1 MGTSRT
7 RKARRKGLTLPRDTE
22 PERGASRSASMVRVE
37 PNYPSAPGGPFED
50 DETVAIRPR
59 DGFTLRTN
67 VTQSRM
73 TSDQPAPTG
82 VGTLGMKL
90 FIASLSFIFAASIL
104 LYVLLLAPVES
115 PTIEYLPAIAAGVFV
130 STVLILASSVT
141 LRRGNQAIRA
151 GRCDDLATWLRRTLW
166 LGYGF
171 GAVQTANWILVWV
184 AVDPF
189 SSGNRHAGFFI
200 VLTIV
205 HALHVVGGIVRLVQ
219 ITRRAQ
225 AGEFSAERHEPVT
238 NMAMYWHF
246 LDVVWLLLV
255 VAIVGVSI

>member
-1 MGTSRT
+1 M
-7 RKARRKGLTLPRDTE
+7 
-22 PERGASRSASMVRVE
+22 
-37 PNYPSAPGGPFED
+37 
-50 DETVAIRPR
+50 AIRPS

-67 VTQSRM
+67 VTQQRM
-73 TSDQPAPTG
+73 TTDQPVPTG

-104 LYVLLLAPVES
+104 LYLLLLAPEES
-115 PTIEYLPAIAAGVFV
+115 PAIEHLPVIAAGVFV
-130 STVLILASSVT
+130 STALILASSVT
-141 LRRGNQAIRA
+141 LRRGSRA
-151 GRCDDLATWLRRTLW
+151 VRADRCDELAVWLKRTLW

-171 GAVQTANWILVWV
+171 GALQTANWVLVWI

-189 SSGNRHAGFFI
+189 ASGNRHAGFFI

-205 HALHVVGGIVRLVQ
+205 HALHVVGGVVRLVQ

-225 AGEFSAERHEPVT
+225 QGEFSAAHHEPVT

-255 VAIVGVSI
+255 LAIVGVSI

>member
-1 MGTSRT
+1 
-7 RKARRKGLTLPRDTE
+7 
-22 PERGASRSASMVRVE
+22 
-37 PNYPSAPGGPFED
+37 
-50 DETVAIRPR
+50 VAIRPS

-67 VTQSRM
+67 VTQQRM
-73 TSDQPAPTG
+73 TSDQPSPTG

-104 LYVLLLAPVES
+104 LYVLLLAPEES
-115 PTIEYLPAIAAGVFV
+115 PAIDHLPWIAAGVFV
-130 STVLILASSVT
+130 STALILASSVT
-141 LRRGNQAIRA
+141 LRRGSRAIRA
-151 GRCDDLATWLRRTLW
+151 DRCGELSVWLKRTLW

-171 GAVQTANWILVWV
+171 GALQTANWVLVWI

-189 SSGNRHAGFFI
+189 ESGNRHAGFFI

-205 HALHVVGGIVRLVQ
+205 HALHVVGGVVRLVQ
-219 ITRRAQ
+219 ITRRAR
-225 AGEFSAERHEPVT
+225 AGEFSAAHHEPVT

-255 VAIVGVSI
+255 LAIVGVSI